1 MTRAQEN
8 ILPFTSNGSHFS
20 YMPTGEHAPRPPPST
35 FQASD
40 FQASDNEKS
49 SFDFLSRVEQKLA
62 QYNASES
69 ILKRWLF
76 EILSVVTSAA
86 CMGAIIGILC
96 YIDDRSLSKW
106 PSGLTIITVLSK
118 IASAA
123 LILPISEAIGQL
135 KWTWFNG
142 KKSRDAFDFEIFDK
156 ASRGAWGSFILL
168 CRTKGKS
175 LAALGALLTVFL
187 VAIDT
192 FFQQVTDLPERW
204 IVQGES
210 SIPRSIRYEPKVD
223 GQFDS
228 TWDTTE
234 VAQMNPDLRR
244 AMYPF
249 FYDHGTQPTV
259 VGTAC
264 GYFLNATSNNPVLM
278 SGFRVENGTIG
289 ETLLMRT
296 LPLTTNPI
304 RKPLY
309 GGSINFKHIQYP
321 ILDALIVSS
330 LNGSVDN
337 VYNKKLPIAQECVF
351 SFCVKTLHS
360 SYDSGGYREDLEETF
375 FNSTPTKWPWH
386 VEYADDIGGTSIEF
400 KSDVHILPPAS
411 NGRSKDFGINN
422 STFIDFVSVVDE
434 IFPSMITVLNATEPP
449 FIKIR
454 TSFTTQIM
462 YRSVSYSPW
471 LSPNNITRHI
481 QRMAQAMT
489 NVMRSDVH
497 SNELIIGTSFAR
509 ETYIAVHWPWMA
521 FPLLM
526 LLLSIVFLVAT
537 MYKTSRD
544 NEIGVWKTSAMPT
557 LMYGL
562 PKHTQNDIMS
572 SAVSRGIYRR
582 GSRRVRIRLLPKQG
596 WRVSGQMIA
605 GPAPPPGFF

>member
-20 YMPTGEHAPRPPPST
+20 YMPMGEHAPRPPPPT

-40 FQASDNEKS
+40 FQASANKKS

-96 YIDDRSLSKW
+96 YIDDRSLNKW

-156 ASRGAWGSFILL
+156 ASRGAWGSFMLL

-187 VAIDT
+187 LAIDT

-210 SIPRSIRYEPKVD
+210 SIPRSIRYEPRVD

-234 VAQMNPDLRR
+234 VAQLNPDLRR

-249 FYDHGTQPTV
+249 FYDNGTQPTV

-278 SGFRVENGTIG
+278 SGFRLENGTIG

-296 LPLTTNPI
+296 LPLATNPDM
-304 RKPLY
+304 KPLY

-337 VYNKKLPIAQECVF
+337 VYNKKLPVAQECVF

-360 SYDSGGYREDLEETF
+360 SYDSGGYREDLEKTF
-375 FNSTPTKWPWH
+375 FNSTSTTWPWD
-386 VEYADDIGGTSIEF
+386 VEYADDMGGTLIDF
-400 KSDVHILPPAS
+400 KSDIHILPPAPNGTS
-411 NGRSKDFGINN
+411 NDFGIKNT
-422 STFIDFVSVVDE
+422 TFVDFVSVLE
-434 IFPSMITVLNATEPP
+434 EMFPSMITVLNATAPP

-454 TSFTTQIM
+454 TSFTTQVM

-489 NVMRSDVH
+489 NVMRSDAH
-497 SNELIIGTSFAR
+497 SNKLIIGTAFAR
-509 ETYIAVHWPWMA
+509 ETYIAVHWPWMT

-605 GPAPPPGFF
+605 RPAPPPGFF